1 MDAQPDLIHD
11 IVDNFSQWTSTAS
24 DKDIRALID
33 ATSLY
38 ASVEDC
44 KFHLYTPAPV
54 LRLYHSSPAKIRAV
68 FGGNRSSKTYSH
80 IIDYAA
86 QFTGVE
92 PVNLR
97 GQMPAHR
104 LDQSRRLRLCMG
116 DYPNSFTKV
125 IWPYIKQLVPADYIE
140 SVVKDSGRVKAIT
153 NRHGGYIEF
162 MQYDQDVSKFMGAS
176 IHSVGYD
183 EEPPEDIRDENLM
196 RLVDTDG
203 EETFS
208 LTPLSGALKYLYDK
222 VYIQRS
228 REVEKLWEFVLNKKG
243 RLADVIPGG
252 MIDKTIPGDKQ
263 DLDIH
268 CFFANIFDNPGIKK
282 RAAIRILAK
291 FPQEEL
297 IVRGKGHFL
306 FRSGLVYKEYDE
318 ALHLIEPFTD
328 WYEGPHSGEYSLYLA
343 IDPHPRI
350 EHAVTFMVV
359 DKNNTMYVVD
369 EIFEYCTAD
378 VLVDMIKEKCH
389 GKMPEDILIDPIAS
403 TPDPSTKSRFAWDLV
418 EYGLEPVP
426 YPGSK
431 NKDRGILMTR
441 RALTPMLNGRP
452 DPEGKPTLYFTH
464 NCAHIRYE
472 IARYAWDDW
481 RKNDQNTKGSKQEP
495 IKKDD
500 HHLENLRRLVLH
512 RPEWQSLDELEDM
525 EELEPRSP
533 GLGAY
538 TGVA

>member
-1 MDAQPDLIHD
+1 MQADLVRD
-11 IVDNFSQWTSTAS
+11 IVDNFDKWETNAS
-24 DKDIRALID
+24 DKDIRALIE
-33 ATSLY
+33 ATSMY
-38 ASVEDC
+38 ASAEDC

-54 LRLYHSSPAKIRAV
+54 LALYHASDAKIRAV

-92 PVNLR
+92 PANLR
-97 GQMPAHR
+97 GTMPAHR
-104 LDQSRRLRLCMG
+104 LDPSRRLRLCMG
-116 DYPNSFTKV
+116 DYPNSFSKV
-125 IWPYIKQLVPADYIE
+125 IWPYIQQLVPADYIE

-222 VYIQRS
+222 VYIKRG
-228 REVEKLWEFVLNKKG
+228 REVEKLWEFILDKKS
-243 RLADVIPGG
+243 RLADVEPGR
-252 MIDKTIPGDKQ
+252 MVDKSIPGDAQ
-263 DLDIH
+263 DPDIH
-268 CFFANIFDNPGIKK
+268 CFFANIFDNPGIKR
-282 RAAIRILAK
+282 RAAIRILSK
-291 FPQEEL
+291 FPEEEL

-306 FRSGLVYKEYDE
+306 FRSGLVYKEYDDTI
-318 ALHLIEPFTD
+318 HLIEPFTD
-328 WYEGPHSGEYSLYLA
+328 WFEGPTSGEYSLYLA
-343 IDPHPRI
+343 IDPHPRTP
-350 EHAVTFMVV
+350 HAVMFMVV

-369 EIFEYCTAD
+369 EIFEDCTGPT
-378 VLVDMIKEKCH
+378 LVAKIKEKCH
-389 GKMPEDILIDPIAS
+389 GKIPEEIIIDPIAT
-403 TPDPSTKSRFAWDLV
+403 TPDPFTKSRFAWDLV

-431 NKDRGILMTR
+431 NKDRGIIMTR
-441 RALTPMLNGRP
+441 KALTPMKNGLP
-452 DPEGKPTLYFTH
+452 DRTGKPALYFTH
-464 NCAHIRYE
+464 NCAHTRYE

-481 RKNDQNTKGSKQEP
+481 RKNDQNTKGAKQEP

-500 HHLENLRRLVLH
+500 HFLENLRRLVLH
-512 RPEWQSLDELEDM
+512 RPEWQSLDEIED
-525 EELEPRSP
+525 EYEYEIAGTGRS
-533 GLGAY
+533 AT
-538 TGVA
+538 TGY

>member
-1 MDAQPDLIHD
+1 FVRCADSVRKQ
-11 IVDNFSQWTSTAS
+11 TAEV
-24 DKDIRALID
+24 R
-33 ATSLY
+33 
-38 ASVEDC
+38 
-44 KFHLYTPAPV
+44 HL
-54 LRLYHSSPAKIRAV
+54 H
-68 FGGNRSSKTYSH
+68 
-80 IIDYAA
+80 
-86 QFTGVE
+86 
-92 PVNLR
+92 
-97 GQMPAHR
+97 
-104 LDQSRRLRLCMG
+104 
-116 DYPNSFTKV
+116 
-125 IWPYIKQLVPADYIE
+125 
-140 SVVKDSGRVKAIT
+140 
-153 NRHGGYIEF
+153 
-162 MQYDQDVSKFMGAS
+162 
-176 IHSVGYD
+176 
-183 EEPPEDIRDENLM
+183 
-196 RLVDTDG
+196 
-203 EETFS
+203 
-208 LTPLSGALKYLYDK
+208 
-222 VYIQRS
+222 
-228 REVEKLWEFVLNKKG
+228 
-243 RLADVIPGG
+243 
-252 MIDKTIPGDKQ
+252 MIDSD
-263 DLDIH
+263 
-268 CFFANIFDNPGIKK
+268 
-282 RAAIRILAK
+282 
-291 FPQEEL
+291 
-297 IVRGKGHFL
+297 GKGPAYIRNKLLEQVRTKFVVFL
-306 FRSGLVYKEYDE
+306 DADDYLEPTFVYECIKSSTPENYV
-318 ALHLIEPFTD
+318 FTD